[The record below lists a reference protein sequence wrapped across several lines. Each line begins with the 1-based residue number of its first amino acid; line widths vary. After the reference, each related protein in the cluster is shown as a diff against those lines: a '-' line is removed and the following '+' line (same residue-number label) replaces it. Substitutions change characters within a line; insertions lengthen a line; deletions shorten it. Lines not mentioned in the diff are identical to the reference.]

1 MIIEL
6 SLIITLLYASY
17 LDIKTRIIPFK
28 TWIPVIAVGVAFS
41 PTFTPLWL
49 SLVALF
55 TFSGYTKIPK
65 LYHVVL
71 ALITINAISFFTPD
85 YNTIALLCLVC
96 GVFYAISCFNVFGGA
111 DAFALI
117 WIALFIEPYSAI
129 ITFLIAVMIG
139 GAYMVITKKELMY
152 RSAFLPFITI
162 GFVVVFLSQYL

>member
-17 LDIKTRIIPFK
+17 LDIKTRIIPFI
-28 TWIPVIAVGVAFS
+28 TWIPLILIGCV
-41 PTFTPLWL
+41 FTTNILIFCL
-49 SLVALF
+49 IALF

-65 LYHVVL
+65 LYHVIL
-71 ALITINAISFFTPD
+71 ALISINCIAFFTPE
-85 YNTIALLCLVC
+85 YSTISLLCLVC

-139 GAYMVITKKELMY
+139 GIYHLIKKKSLSD
-152 RSAFLPFITI
+152 RLPFIPMILI

>member
-28 TWIPVIAVGVAFS
+28 TWIPLILIGCV
-41 PTFTPLWL
+41 FTTNILIFCL
-49 SLVALF
+49 IALF

-65 LYHVVL
+65 LYHVIL

-85 YNTIALLCLVC
+85 YNTISLLCLVC